1 MELTTSMRSFLQRN
15 LELIFH
21 IAFWSVYISF
31 NIYHITSY
39 QTSPQIAWGKVLTST
54 SSNMIYALAI
64 SYVNYFYL
72 VPILIKK
79 QIAKFLIGFS
89 LSFALITLIRF
100 QIDRSLPGGM
110 HYLHQTETIVQM
122 ITTNLFIA
130 LFVGMFRLAS
140 DWLQL
145 DSDRK
150 ELEKQKLTAELNFLK
165 AQVNPHFFFNTLNNL
180 YYLAIIKSDITGQAI
195 AKLSEMMR
203 YMIYES
209 NYEKVDLNKEI
220 EYIQNYIS
228 LESLRVKGDGP
239 VSFDI
244 EGNTDILITPLILIT
259 FLENA
264 FKHGVSSGNNQSW
277 IKAKLEVKNTS
288 LLYSVQNSKVNG
300 KPKSK
305 EKTGI
310 GLHNVKRRLELSY
323 PGKHSLTIQDEPD
336 YFNINLSID
345 LT

>member
-1 MELTTSMRSFLQRN
+1 MRFILQRN

-21 IAFWSVYISF
+21 VAFWSVYISF

-39 QTSPQIAWGKVLTST
+39 QTSPQINWSKVLTST
-54 SSNMIYALAI
+54 TSNVIYALVI
-64 SYVNYFYL
+64 SYVNYFYFI
-72 VPILIKK
+72 PILIKR
-79 QIAKFLIGFS
+79 QIVKFIFGFS
-89 LSFALITLIRF
+89 LSFAFITFIRF
-100 QIDRSLPGGM
+100 QIDKSLPGGM
-110 HYLHQTETIVQM
+110 HYLHQTETVVQM
-122 ITTNLFIA
+122 ITTNFFIA

-140 DWLQL
+140 NWLQL

-150 ELEKQKLTAELNFLK
+150 ELEKQKLTAELSFLK

-180 YYLAIIKSDITGQAI
+180 YYLAIIKSDMTGQAI

-220 EYIQNYIS
+220 ECIQNYIS
-228 LESLRVKGDGP
+228 LESLRVKGDVP

-244 EGNTDILITPLILIT
+244 HGNTDILITPLILIT

-277 IKAKLEVKNTS
+277 IKAKLEVKNTN
-288 LLYSVQNSKVNG
+288 LLYSVQNSKVTG
-300 KPKSK
+300 KPEPK
-305 EKTGI
+305 EKPGI

-323 PGKHSLTIQDEPD
+323 PGKHSLTIQDELD
-336 YFNINLSID
+336 YFNVNLSID

>member
-1 MELTTSMRSFLQRN
+1 M
-15 LELIFH
+15 
-21 IAFWSVYISF
+21 
-31 NIYHITSY
+31 
-39 QTSPQIAWGKVLTST
+39 
-54 SSNMIYALAI
+54 I
-64 SYVNYFYL
+64 SYLNYFYFI
-72 VPILIKK
+72 PILIKK

-89 LSFALITLIRF
+89 LSFAFITFIRF
-100 QIDRSLPGGM
+100 QIDSSLPGGM

-228 LESLRVKGDGP
+228 LESLRLKGDVPLTFGI
-239 VSFDI
+239 D
-244 EGNTDILITPLILIT
+244 GNTNILITPLILIT

-277 IKAKLEVKNTS
+277 IKAKLEVSNTS
-288 LLYSVQNSKVNG
+288 LIYSVQNSKIIG
-300 KPKSK
+300 KTEKK
-305 EKTGI
+305 EKPGI
-310 GLHNVKRRLELSY
+310 GLQNVKRRLELSY
-323 PGKHSLTIQDEPD
+323 PGKHRLTVKDELNS
-336 YFNINLSID
+336 FNVYLSID
-345 LT
+345 LK